1 MKIAYII
8 TGTSRGLGKSLQNM
22 IIKNNND
29 IFPFNRKIINNKN
42 FSNYLI
48 DLNDAKLLEKML
60 NNDFKKTF
68 FKYDLIVFI
77 SNAAILKPSSVNNL
91 SLENIQSSVN
101 INYVAPILILKFLLN
116 LNKNILVMN
125 ITSGAKDSKNKGLSL
140 YSSLKLAYYHL
151 LEISNLESKRLN
163 VIHYDPGAMDTDM
176 QKILRV
182 KGGDFDRHE
191 QFTQMYK
198 NNNLKNVDDVSSD
211 VFKVITKYIEENY

>member
-77 SNAAILKPSSVNNL
+77 SNAAILKPSSVNN
-91 SLENIQSSVN
+91 
-101 INYVAPILILKFLLN
+101 
-116 LNKNILVMN
+116 
-125 ITSGAKDSKNKGLSL
+125 
-140 YSSLKLAYYHL
+140 
-151 LEISNLESKRLN
+151 
-163 VIHYDPGAMDTDM
+163 
-176 QKILRV
+176 
-182 KGGDFDRHE
+182 
-191 QFTQMYK
+191 
-198 NNNLKNVDDVSSD
+198 
-211 VFKVITKYIEENY
+211 